1 MNDAINMQVSAFV
14 DGELPDNESELLLR
28 RLSQD
33 AELRQQAAD
42 FLAIGRAMRGERHVP
57 GVEKLRDRIAAAIDN
72 SQEQAEFDA
81 IEPTDRRLLRP
92 VAGFAI
98 AATVALAAIL
108 GLQRVDTAAVPESPP
123 IAGIADAV
131 TEDAAYTVPD
141 AYYQLHR
148 EASSNINAVLTD
160 FRTREEDLEAAE
172 KDSVDGEQE
181 PGESAAEAA
190 TEDGVR

>member
-42 FLAIGRAMRGERHVP
+42 FLAIGRALRGERYVP
-57 GVEKLRDRIAAAIDN
+57 GMDKLRDRVAAAIDN
-72 SQEQAEFDA
+72 NQEQADFDA
-81 IEPTDRRLLRP
+81 IEPTDRRLARP

-98 AATVALAAIL
+98 AATVAVAAIL
-108 GLQRVDTAAVPESPP
+108 GLQRMDGAVVPEPSPV
-123 IAGIADAV
+123 AGIADTV
-131 TEDAAYTVPD
+131 TEDAGYTVPD

-160 FRTREEDLEAAE
+160 FRIREDDLENAE
-172 KDSVDGEQE
+172 DDAGDGEQVPEATDPE
-181 PGESAAEAA
+181 PAIEDEA
-190 TEDGVR
+190 R

>member
-42 FLAIGRAMRGERHVP
+42 FLAIGRAIRGQRGVP
-57 GVEKLRDRIAAAIDN
+57 GMEKLRDRIAAVIDN
-72 SQEQAEFDA
+72 NQEQADFDA
-81 IEPTDRRLLRP
+81 IEPTDRRLVRP

-108 GLQRVDTAAVPESPP
+108 GLQRMDGAAVPESPP
-123 IAGIADAV
+123 VAGIADVA
-131 TEDAAYTVPD
+131 TEDAGYTVPD

-160 FRTREEDLEAAE
+160 FRTREEDLEEAEDEAA
-172 KDSVDGEQE
+172 VPEQE
-181 PGESAAEAA
+181 PGVTVPAAV
-190 TEDGVR
+190 TEDEAR

>member
-42 FLAIGRAMRGERHVP
+42 FLAIGRAMRGQRGVP
-57 GVEKLRDRIAAAIDN
+57 GMEHLRDRIAAAIDN
-72 SQEQAEFDA
+72 NQEQADFDA
-81 IEPTDRRLLRP
+81 IEPTDRRLVRP

-108 GLQRVDTAAVPESPP
+108 GLQRMDATVVPEASPV
-123 IAGIADAV
+123 AGIADAAP
-131 TEDAAYTVPD
+131 EDASYTVPD

-160 FRTREEDLEAAE
+160 FRTREEDLE
-172 KDSVDGEQE
+172 
-181 PGESAAEAA
+181 EAA
-190 TEDGVR
+190 DEAVDEDPDADATAPDAVTEGEAP